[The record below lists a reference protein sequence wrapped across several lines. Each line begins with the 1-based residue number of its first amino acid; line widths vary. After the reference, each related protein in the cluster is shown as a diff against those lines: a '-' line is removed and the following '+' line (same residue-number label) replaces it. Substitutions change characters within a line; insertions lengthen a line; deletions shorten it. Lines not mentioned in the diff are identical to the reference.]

1 MIALLKHWEEGMAT
15 IIFHIDVNSAYL
27 SWTAVEQLKN
37 GAEVDL
43 RTIPAI
49 IGGDQ
54 KSRHGI
60 VLAKSI
66 SAKKYGIR
74 TGEPVANAFRK
85 CPNLV
90 TAAPNHKMYRE
101 KSRQLMDYLRT
112 YTTEIEQ
119 VSVDECYMDF
129 TKIADKFASSVA
141 AACEIKDGV
150 KNKFGFTVNI
160 GISSNKLLAK
170 MASDFEKPDK
180 VHTLFPEEVPLKMWP
195 LPINELFMAGKSSVD
210 TMKKLEINTIGDLAK
225 ADPAL
230 IELHLKSHGRMLWN
244 FANGIDDSQVQS
256 KPLEA
261 KGIGNST
268 TLSEDAATYEEVQKV
283 FKSLAQSVGGRLKKA
298 GQKASMVSMEI
309 KYYDF
314 RKISHQ
320 KQLMRPTSD
329 QNVLYESACE
339 LFEEVWTG
347 EPVRLLGIRTAKLV
361 DEKEPMQ
368 LSIFDI
374 EIPKPLDEKHQKL
387 KDAMEKLD
395 ARFGKGTVIK
405 ASLMKKE
412 PDTKEKDEK
421 RR

>member
-1 MIALLKHWEEGMAT
+1 MT
-15 IIFHIDVNSAYL
+15 PVIFHIDVNSAYL

-37 GAEVDL
+37 GAGTDL
-43 RTIPAI
+43 RKIPSI

-54 KSRHGI
+54 KSRHGV

-66 SAKKYGIR
+66 PAKRYGIR

-90 TAAPNHKMYRE
+90 IEPPDHKMYRE
-101 KSRQLMDYLRT
+101 KSRMLMDYLRT
-112 YTTEIEQ
+112 FTKEIEQ
-119 VSVDECYMDF
+119 VSVDECYVDMTQAMEGFYSPVD
-129 TKIADKFASSVA
+129 A
-141 AACEIKDGV
+141 AMLIKNGV
-150 KNKFGFTVNI
+150 REKFGFTVN
-160 GISSNKLLAK
+160 
-170 MASDFEKPDK
+170 
-180 VHTLFPEEVPLKMWP
+180 VEEIRVKMWP
-195 LPINELFMAGKSSVD
+195 LPIGELYMAGHSSVEIL
-210 TMKKLEINTIGDLAK
+210 KKLEILTIGDLAQ
-225 ADPAL
+225 ADPRL
-230 IELHLKSHGRMLWN
+230 ITLHLKSHGQMLWE
-244 FANGIDDSQVQS
+244 FANGIDHSSVQS
-256 KPLEA
+256 QQAEA
-261 KGIGNST
+261 KGVGNST
-268 TLSEDAATYEEVQKV
+268 TLSKDAETLEEIRPV
-283 FKSLAQSVGGRLKKA
+283 FAHLAASVGERLKKA

-320 KQLMRPTSD
+320 KQLMQPTSD

-412 PDTKEKDEK
+412 PNTKEKDEK

>member
-1 MIALLKHWEEGMAT
+1 MT
-15 IIFHIDVNSAYL
+15 PVIFHIDVNSAYL

-37 GAEVDL
+37 GAGTDL
-43 RTIPAI
+43 RKIPSI

-54 KSRHGI
+54 KSRHGV

-66 SAKKYGIR
+66 PAKRYGIR

-90 TAAPNHKMYRE
+90 IEPPDHKMYRE
-101 KSRQLMDYLRT
+101 KSRMLMDYLRT
-112 YTTEIEQ
+112 FTKEIEQ
-119 VSVDECYMDF
+119 VSVDECYVDMTQAMEGFYSPVD
-129 TKIADKFASSVA
+129 A
-141 AACEIKDGV
+141 AMLIKNGV
-150 KNKFGFTVNI
+150 REKFGFTVNV

-180 VHTLFPEEVPLKMWP
+180 VHTLFPEEIRVKMWP
-195 LPINELFMAGKSSVD
+195 LPIGELYMAGHSSVEIL
-210 TMKKLEINTIGDLAK
+210 KKLEILTIGDLAQ
-225 ADPAL
+225 ADPRL
-230 IELHLKSHGRMLWN
+230 ITLHLKSHGQMLWE
-244 FANGIDDSQVQS
+244 FANGIDHSSVQS
-256 KPLEA
+256 QQAEA
-261 KGIGNST
+261 KGVGNST
-268 TLSEDAATYEEVQKV
+268 TLSKDAETLEEIRPV
-283 FKSLAQSVGGRLKKA
+283 FAHLAASVGERLKKA

-320 KQLMRPTSD
+320 KQLMRPTSN

>member
-1 MIALLKHWEEGMAT
+1 
-15 IIFHIDVNSAYL
+15 V
-27 SWTAVEQLKN
+27 
-37 GAEVDL
+37 
-43 RTIPAI
+43 
-49 IGGDQ
+49 
-54 KSRHGI
+54 
-60 VLAKSI
+60 
-66 SAKKYGIR
+66 
-74 TGEPVANAFRK
+74 
-85 CPNLV
+85 
-90 TAAPNHKMYRE
+90 
-101 KSRQLMDYLRT
+101 
-112 YTTEIEQ
+112 
-119 VSVDECYMDF
+119 
-129 TKIADKFASSVA
+129 
-141 AACEIKDGV
+141 
-150 KNKFGFTVNI
+150 

-180 VHTLFPEEVPLKMWP
+180 VHTLFPEEIRVKMWP
-195 LPINELFMAGKSSVD
+195 LPIGELYMAGHSSVEIL
-210 TMKKLEINTIGDLAK
+210 KKLEILTIGDLAQ
-225 ADPAL
+225 ADPRL
-230 IELHLKSHGRMLWN
+230 ITLHLKSHGQMLWE
-244 FANGIDDSQVQS
+244 FANGIDHSSVQS
-256 KPLEA
+256 QQAEA
-261 KGIGNST
+261 KGVGNST
-268 TLSEDAATYEEVQKV
+268 TLSKDAETLEEIRPV
-283 FKSLAQSVGGRLKKA
+283 FAHLAASVGERLKKA

>member
-1 MIALLKHWEEGMAT
+1 MEKV
-15 IIFHIDVNSAYL
+15 IFHVDVNSAYL
-27 SWTAVEQLKN
+27 SWEAVYRRKYR
-37 GAEVDL
+37 GEVLDL
-43 RTIPAI
+43 RDIPSAV
-49 IGGDQ
+49 GGDVNQ
-54 KSRHGI
+54 RHGI
-60 VLAKSI
+60 ILAKSMP
-66 SAKKYGIR
+66 AKAYGIR
-74 TGEPVANAFRK
+74 TGDSIWEARQKYGPLTIVPPDYSLYDRSSHALLTLLREYSPDVEQYSIDEAYVDMSGTQKLFGS
-85 CPNLV
+85 PEQ
-90 TAAPNHKMYRE
+90 AADRIRE
-101 KSRQLMDYLRT
+101 RIREEL
-112 YTTEIEQ
+112 
-119 VSVDECYMDF
+119 
-129 TKIADKFASSVA
+129 
-141 AACEIKDGV
+141 
-150 KNKFGFTVNI
+150 GFTVNI
-160 GISSNKLLAK
+160 GISENKLLAK

-180 VHTLFPEEVPLKMWP
+180 VHTLFPEEIRVKMWP
-195 LPINELFMAGKSSVD
+195 LPIGELYMAGHSSVEIL
-210 TMKKLEINTIGDLAK
+210 KKLEILTIGDLAQ
-225 ADPAL
+225 ADPRL
-230 IELHLKSHGRMLWN
+230 ITLHLKSHGQMLWE
-244 FANGIDDSQVQS
+244 FANGIDHSSVQS
-256 KPLEA
+256 QQAEA
-261 KGIGNST
+261 KGVGNST
-268 TLSEDAATYEEVQKV
+268 TLSKDAETLEEIRPV
-283 FKSLAQSVGGRLKKA
+283 FAHLAASVGERLKKA